1 MAILEENL
9 SMLEE
14 TYEGTDLHLAS
25 KLGYE
30 VHAKSMIELRNA
42 LISSINSKGDTPLH
56 LAASLGHTSILI
68 WMLESIELHNACET
82 KALEVPK
89 LSEMRNNDGL
99 TPLHCAAMNGS
110 VEILRVF
117 LDKFPSSFYSVT
129 LEKKE
134 TVFHVAARHKKDEAF
149 IFMAKSDKLGQLL
162 YQLDVEGNTV
172 LHAAASV
179 GSIDLVKYIIKE
191 TEVKV
196 TTKNKKGFVA
206 VDLLNKDDGDFLQ
219 LFTAL
224 MMCDLEIVI
233 ERPPS
238 PREMGNFD
246 SQEVDDLK
254 LQKEIVRVK
263 SSPNKKFEMQ
273 LEALQSARNTLT
285 IVAVLIASVTFTCG
299 INPPGGVYQE
309 TSSIGKSTAARTL
322 AYMIFTISN
331 SIALFTSV
339 SMVVLLVSII
349 PYKQESLLKFLIIA
363 HRMMWVAVGAMASAY
378 VSATSVILPNFG
390 ETKWLLYA
398 TLAIASLTLGVMF
411 VYLHCKL
418 AKCHKR
424 KVHLLGRL
432 TTPPVRNRYVDMAA
446 NIEKGYYSLS

>member
-1 MAILEENL
+1 MAIIEDNL

-14 TYEGTDLHLAS
+14 AYDGTVLHLTTQ
-25 KLGYE
+25 LGFE
-30 VHAKSMIELRNA
+30 VHAKKMIELRTA
-42 LISSINSKGDTPLH
+42 LISSANSKGDTPLH
-56 LAASLGHTSILI
+56 LAASLGHTSRAGP
-68 WMLESIELHNACET
+68 SIALHTASET

-89 LSEMRNNDGL
+89 LAEMMNNDGL

-117 LDKFPSSFYSVT
+117 LDKFPSLFYSVT
-129 LEKKE
+129 LAKKE
-134 TVFHVAARHKKDEAF
+134 TVFH
-149 IFMAKSDKLGQLL
+149 SDKLGQLL

-179 GSIDLVKYIIKE
+179 GSIAE

-309 TSSIGKSTAARTL
+309 EHSIGKSTAARTL
-322 AYMIFTISN
+322 AFMIFKISN
-331 SIALFTSV
+331 SIVLFTSV
-339 SMVVLLVSII
+339 SMVVLLVCII
-349 PYKQESLLKFLIIA
+349 PYNEDSLLKFLVIA

-378 VSATSVILPNFG
+378 VSATSVILPNFR
-390 ETKWLLYA
+390 ETKC
-398 TLAIASLTLGVMF
+398 LTLGVMF
-411 VYLHCKL
+411 VYLHFKL
-418 AKCHKR
+418 AKYQIR
-424 KVHLLGRL
+424 KGHLLDHL
-432 TTPPVRNRYVDMAA
+432 TIPPVRKD
-446 NIEKGYYSLS
+446 